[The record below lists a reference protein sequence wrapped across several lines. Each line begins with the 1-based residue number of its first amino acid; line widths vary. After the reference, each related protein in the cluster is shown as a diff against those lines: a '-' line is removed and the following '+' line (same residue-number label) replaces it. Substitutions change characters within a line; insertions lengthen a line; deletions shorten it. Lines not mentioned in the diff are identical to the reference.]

1 MKSYIFSLFLICMG
15 GADCSNA
22 TSKAVSPLPFSFL
35 IKELSWGFF
44 VSSPAFILKSKNK
57 KYLGGISMIQ
67 NSAVCLS
74 KATQEKLKTYCQI
87 QNKQQKEVVEMAI
100 EMLLSGE
107 KGDEYEKNKR
117 K

>member
-1 MKSYIFSLFLICMG
+1 MVRIGAFLKKRANMQSSSRIVFFIVFSIFWG
-15 GADCSNA
+15 W
-22 TSKAVSPLPFSFL
+22 VLP
-35 IKELSWGFF
+35 
-44 VSSPAFILKSKNK
+44 PAFFKSQKIINC
-57 KYLGGISMIQ
+57 GGLSMIQ

-74 KATQEKLKTYCQI
+74 KATQERLRTYCQI